1 MNDSEQN
8 FEDLKQLLKLKRY
21 EIPPPGYFNNFSG
34 QVISAIREERTGS
47 VASRVNSQTS
57 WLVRFL
63 SIFDSRPGLVG
74 GLATSLMLLLVF
86 GVVLADHSDSDL
98 GGQNVFAPQ
107 IPQASASAQNSP
119 LASATLASD
128 MAGTDSGSTGIT
140 VSTNP
145 LTSLQPATGLFG
157 QPNPLFENASFSL
170 AGSPPAH

>member
-47 VASRVNSQTS
+47 VASRVNPQTS

-63 SIFDSRPGLVG
+63 SIFDSRPGLMG

-86 GVVLADHSDSDL
+86 GVVLADHSDSDISA
-98 GGQNVFAPQ
+98 QNAFTPQ
-107 IPQASASAQNSP
+107 SSASAQGSSP
-119 LASATLASD
+119 LASATMASD
-128 MAGTDSGSTGIT
+128 MASSDSGSTGIT
-140 VSTNP
+140 ISTNP
-145 LTSLQPATGLFG
+145 LTSLQPTTGLFG
-157 QPNPLFENASFSL
+157 QPNPLLENASFSL
-170 AGSPPAH
+170 AGSPAH